1 MLAFSKGIF
10 HSIILLTKTQTKYI
24 VHVNY
29 NFYVIPVLLKSS
41 DKMCSFMQRTLFRST
56 GKMLVVLVVSR
67 VRFVPGS
74 RENQREEK
82 SHPDSAADTRF

>member
-10 HSIILLTKTQTKYI
+10 HSIILLNAN
-24 VHVNY
+24 HVNC
-29 NFYVIPVLLKSS
+29 NFYVIPVRLKSS
-41 DKMCSFMQRTLFRST
+41 DKMCSFIQRTLFRST